1 MMKNGIKNTSKRKM
15 NRTSVVSKSTER
27 FVKVCEEIIQDPVM
41 RKQTISFIKAV
52 DGKKIR
58 NTSGV

>member
-1 MMKNGIKNTSKRKM
+1 MKNGSKNTSKWKVKR
-15 NRTSVVSKSTER
+15 SSSISKSTER
-27 FVKVCEEIIQDPVM
+27 FVKVCEELIQDPVM
-41 RKQTISFIKAV
+41 REHTVSVIKAV